1 MTANPSPIR
10 LDPIDDQLERE
21 ALGHAMTG
29 TPLPPW
35 LTDAHFAAGWNA
47 RVFRA
52 IRELEP
58 DCTLPRVAAWIRDE
72 PGATQTNAK
81 VQDLALMVTEAG
93 FAHRLGWS
101 WPDFERLRELE
112 LQRRLLRTCAEVD
125 AMVRAG
131 KWDSE
136 MAKGK
141 LVEVFF

>member
-1 MTANPSPIR
+1 MSPNPRPIR
-10 LDPIDDQLERE
+10 IDPVDDATERE

-35 LTDAHFAAGWNA
+35 LTEAHFAAGWNA

-58 DCTLPRVAAWIRDE
+58 DCSLPRVAAWIRDE
-72 PGATQTNAK
+72 PGAVQTNAK
-81 VQDLALMVTEAG
+81 VQDLALMVTETG
-93 FAHRLGWS
+93 FAARQGWAGPDYDRLK
-101 WPDFERLRELE
+101 ELE
-112 LQRRLLRTCAEVD
+112 LQRRLLKVITECD

-131 KWDSE
+131 RWDSE

-141 LVEVFF
+141 LIEVFF